1 MDYDYVIVG
10 GGPAGA
16 FFAYGVLQKNPQK
29 RILLIERG
37 ERIENRSCP
46 ESKMH
51 KCVKCK
57 PFCNITNG
65 FSGAG
70 GGSDGKLSL
79 YNPEDDDFYIG
90 GNLHKYVGV
99 NETKKLID
107 TVDTIYLKFGATKEV
122 EGTEHRH
129 EIDKIR
135 KKARENGLDLLNVPI
150 RHLGTDEAHKLYERL
165 EHYLEQN
172 GVQIDFNSEVIDL
185 IVEENQVKGVR
196 YKETFH
202 LDIFEVR
209 SSKVI
214 VAVGRV
220 GADWLLNMCK
230 KHNIRNTPSVIDIGV
245 RYELP
250 DHVMEKLNQCMYEA
264 KFVGKPAP
272 FGDKVRTF
280 CQNPS
285 GFVTSEVYDDKI
297 AGNIVLVNGHSLKG
311 KKSTNTN
318 LALLVSI
325 TLPDV
330 ENPMEYCRNIA
341 RNVNA
346 IAKGNPIVQRLADI
360 KEGRRTWQDELQFNS
375 IEPTLK
381 TANPGDLSLCM
392 PYREMTDILNFIEMV
407 DKVAPGFA
415 NGDNLLYGPEIKF
428 YSNKVEL
435 TNSLETSVNGLYA
448 IGDGCGLTR
457 GLMMASASGYYL
469 SQKI

>member
-1 MDYDYVIVG
+1 M
-10 GGPAGA
+10 
-16 FFAYGVLQKNPQK
+16 
-29 RILLIERG
+29 
-37 ERIENRSCP
+37 
-46 ESKMH
+46 
-51 KCVKCK
+51 
-57 PFCNITNG
+57 
-65 FSGAG
+65 
-70 GGSDGKLSL
+70 
-79 YNPEDDDFYIG
+79 
-90 GNLHKYVGV
+90 
-99 NETKKLID
+99 
-107 TVDTIYLKFGATKEV
+107 
-122 EGTEHRH
+122 
-129 EIDKIR
+129 
-135 KKARENGLDLLNVPI
+135 NVPI

-196 YKETFH
+196 CKETFH
-202 LDIFEVR
+202 CDLDIFEVR

-346 IAKGNPIVQRLADI
+346 IAKGNPIVQRLADL

-415 NGDNLLYGPEIKF
+415 NGNNLLYGPEIKF